1 MAKKIK
7 LPNQTNAV
15 QDVKIADVVNWL
27 DTTVKILRDLA
38 KPKSNSKK

>member
-7 LPNQTNAV
+7 LPNQANAV
-15 QDVKIADVVNWL
+15 QDVKMTDVVQWL
-27 DTTVKILRDLA
+27 QTTVKILTDLA